1 MKLPS
6 RRLLLLVL
14 LAASLLACSTPA
26 APAATPLP
34 ATIVPTA
41 TSVAVRETAS
51 PPPATTPAP
60 TAPPASAGSQDPTAL
75 PLPTASPEPA
85 DPFALLSLESLF
97 STVEDL
103 TAIQPYSGWRNS
115 ASQGEAEALDYVAG
129 RLAAMSALQD
139 AGLEVERQEFDV
151 FLAAEMHE
159 AALYLTVAGQER
171 EVPADALRG
180 PRDDAGQALRFDS
193 DGTLG
198 DLDPDPVAAAGPA
211 VVVRTLEEL
220 DALGDVRGT
229 VVFLDYA
236 LVDRSIMDTGR
247 AVDRAAA
254 VMERAPAGLVLV
266 TSYSNEPGESHGA
279 FVGDGSA
286 LTWVE
291 TGPAVPSLSVRLEDL
306 SAAGVEGWDGLR
318 AVEAARLA
326 WDVDLLAPGRS
337 GNLVARIPGADASR
351 AVILGA
357 HVDSPNNPGA
367 LDDGSGS
374 AILLEVAR
382 VLDEAGVRPPTDL
395 YLAWFGSEELSL
407 YGSAYFAATHQE
419 LLDRTVA
426 MLQIDCL
433 SRPLEGVPA
442 ELKLVSWPYGRLGD
456 ESLPWPDYLAGVAAR
471 HGVDVVA
478 EAVYGVYSDD
488 SSFGGFDVPHA
499 DLIYEPASGAYG
511 GVHYAGH
518 MHDPYD
524 TVALAREVGDVFEEM
539 ARVALAA
546 ALETD
551 LPLDALRVTPAAR
564 HRALF
569 VASHTQVAHM
579 SPATLTDLGMALAM
593 EGFDVDV
600 VPYGRAVTA
609 ADLEG
614 TALVVALPPIDY
626 ALDRPGAGQAAAW
639 SAAEAEALAAYA
651 AGGGLLVVTNSA
663 GRLKYGNQALDPNED
678 WAGANPLAERLGLAF
693 EEGAVT
699 AAEARPLDDH
709 PLLAGIRRLDMGDGT
724 AVPLRLLEG
733 SRGQVLAEAGDVPVA
748 VLADHGQGRV
758 LALGDLAL
766 FVVAGP
772 ESQNMR
778 FWRNL
783 AAYARGEGR

>member
-1 MKLPS
+1 MSEGARFPGRP
-6 RRLLLLVL
+6 RRVLIVRLSAIGDTILTTPL
-14 LAASLLACSTPA
+14 LAALKDAMPDVEVDWVIEPKSRPILDMAEGLSRIHVFPRLLKLSQIARAPGKLPVLLRDLRALRAEMAGRQYDLCFDVQGLIKSGVASGISGARWKVGWRA
-26 APAATPLP
+26 ADSRELNWMFTSDRLRMPKGVHVVDAWLSMLGVIGLP
-34 ATIVPTA
+34 AT
-41 TSVAVRETAS
+41 
-51 PPPATTPAP
+51 PARF
-60 TAPPASAGSQDPTAL
+60 
-75 PLPTASPEPA
+75 PLRP
-85 DPFALLSLESLF
+85 
-97 STVEDL
+97 
-103 TAIQPYSGWRNS
+103 
-115 ASQGEAEALDYVAG
+115 
-129 RLAAMSALQD
+129 
-139 AGLEVERQEFDV
+139 
-151 FLAAEMHE
+151 
-159 AALYLTVAGQER
+159 
-171 EVPADALRG
+171 PADA
-180 PRDDAGQALRFDS
+180 
-193 DGTLG
+193 
-198 DLDPDPVAAAGPA
+198 
-211 VVVRTLEEL
+211 
-220 DALGDVRGT
+220 
-229 VVFLDYA
+229 
-236 LVDRSIMDTGR
+236 
-247 AVDRAAA
+247 
-254 VMERAPAGLVLV
+254 
-266 TSYSNEPGESHGA
+266 
-279 FVGDGSA
+279 
-286 LTWVE
+286 
-291 TGPAVPSLSVRLEDL
+291 
-306 SAAGVEGWDGLR
+306 LR

-337 GNLVARIPGADASR
+337 GNLVARIPGNDASR

-357 HVDSPNNPGA
+357 HIDSPNNPGA

-407 YGSAYFAATHQE
+407 YGSAFFAATHQD

-471 HGVDVVA
+471 HGVEAVT

-499 DLIYEPASGAYG
+499 DLIYEPVAGAYG

-551 LPLDALRVTPAAR
+551 LPLDALRVTPPAR

-579 SPATLTDLGMALAM
+579 SPTTLTDLGMALAM
-593 EGFDVDV
+593 EGFDVDL

-614 TALVVALPPIDY
+614 ADLVVALPPIDY
-626 ALDRPGAGQAAAW
+626 APDGPGAGLAEDW
-639 SAAEAEALAAYA
+639 SAAEVEALAAHV

-699 AAEARPLDDH
+699 AAEARPVGDH
-709 PLLAGIRRLDMGDGT
+709 PLLAGIRRLELGSGT

-733 SRGQVLAEAGDVPVA
+733 SRGQVLAEAQDVPA
-748 VLADHGQGRV
+748 AILADHGQGRV

-766 FVVAGP
+766 FVVARQ

-783 AAYARGEGR
+783 AAYARGEGW